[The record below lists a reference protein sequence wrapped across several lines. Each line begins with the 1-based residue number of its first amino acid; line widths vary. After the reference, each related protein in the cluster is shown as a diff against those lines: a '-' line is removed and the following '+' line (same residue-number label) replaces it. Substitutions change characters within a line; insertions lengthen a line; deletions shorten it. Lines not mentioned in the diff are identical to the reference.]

1 MQAATSAPDA
11 VPAVLPSLIGGRD
24 VADASAPRIDK
35 HAPHDGRVLWRI
47 AAADAATVAG
57 AVRTARAAQP
67 GWAATAAPAR
77 GEHLHALAQA
87 LADHV
92 DDMAGIVALE
102 TGKSPGEARGEV
114 QGAVTLGRF
123 FAGEGLR
130 LFGRTTTSNVAT
142 KHVATVREP
151 VGVAALLGAANT
163 PAANIAWKLFPALIA
178 GNTAVVKAAETA
190 PATAWFFGELTRR
203 AGLPDGVVGIVQGGR
218 DTGRAL
224 VADHGVD
231 VVSFTGSTLAGRDIA
246 RVCAERLG
254 RVSLELGG
262 KNPLVVCDDAD
273 LDLAVRWAV
282 LSAFSNAGQRCA
294 SGSRLIV
301 TDGIHDR
308 FVAALLERTAALRL
322 GPSDDDDLGAV
333 ITESSLTRIVDTV
346 TLAVESGQRL
356 LAGGHRLTDD
366 AHRSGYYLAPTVV
379 AMADPTHPLTDDELF
394 GPVAQLYRA
403 RDYAHALE
411 LANASRYGL
420 TAAIHTRDY
429 ATAMHFV
436 RNVSAGMAVVNGG
449 TFGSEP
455 HMPFGGRRESGNG
468 TREPG
473 PEALDVYTSLKT
485 MFLWGEPA
493 PGADRPV
500 GGDGAA

>member
-1 MQAATSAPDA
+1 MQPRTTTPPD
-11 VPAVLPSLIGGRD
+11 VLPSLIAGRD
-24 VADASAPRIDK
+24 VADPSDTLLDK
-35 HAPHDGRVLWRI
+35 HAPHDGQVLWRI
-47 AAADAATVAG
+47 AEADAARVAD
-57 AVRTARAAQP
+57 AVRAARAAQS

-77 GEHLHALAQA
+77 GELLLALAQA
-87 LADHV
+87 LADHL
-92 DDMAGIVALE
+92 DTMTGIVARE
-102 TGKSPGEARGEV
+102 TGKSPAEARGEI
-114 QGAVTLGRF
+114 QGAITLGRF

-130 LFGRTTTSNVAT
+130 LFGRTTTSHVAT

-190 PATAWFFGELTRR
+190 PATAWFFGELTRV
-203 AGLPDGVVGIVQGGR
+203 AGLPDGVVNVVQGGR

-224 VADHGVD
+224 VADAGVD
-231 VVSFTGSTLAGRDIA
+231 VVSFTGSTLGGRDIA
-246 RVCAERLG
+246 RVCAERLC

-262 KNPLVVCDDAD
+262 KNPMVVCDDAD
-273 LDLAVRWAV
+273 VDLAVRWAV

-301 TDGIHDR
+301 SDGVYDR
-308 FVAALLERTAALRL
+308 FMAAFLTATAALRL
-322 GPSDDDDLGAV
+322 GPTDDDDLGPV
-333 ITESSLTRIVDTV
+333 ITETSLERILGAVG
-346 TLAVESGQRL
+346 LAVEGGQRL
-356 LAGGHRLTDD
+356 LAGGHRLDDD
-366 AHRSGYYLAPTVV
+366 AHRDGYYVAPTVV
-379 AMADPTHPLTDDELF
+379 AMDDPAHPLTDDELF
-394 GPVAQLYRA
+394 GPVAQVYRA

-411 LANASRYGL
+411 LANTSRYGL

-429 ATAMHFV
+429 ATALHFV
-436 RNVSAGMAVVNGG
+436 HNVSAGMAVVNGG

-493 PGADRPV
+493 LGADAGARP
-500 GGDGAA
+500 GT

>member
-1 MQAATSAPDA
+1 MTATDATVAAPPN
-11 VPAVLPSLIGGRD
+11 VIPSLIAGRD
-24 VADASAPRIDK
+24 VADAADTLLEK
-35 HAPHDGRVLWRI
+35 HSPHDGQVLWRL
-47 AAADAATVAG
+47 AQADAARVAS
-57 AVRTARAAQP
+57 AVAAARSAQP

-77 GEHLHALAQA
+77 GELLHALAQTLTDNLEA
-87 LADHV
+87 MTDV
-92 DDMAGIVALE
+92 VARE
-102 TGKSPGEARGEV
+102 TGKAPGEARGEV
-114 QGAVTLGRF
+114 QGAITLGRF

-178 GNTAVVKAAETA
+178 GNAVVVKAAETA
-190 PATAWFFGELTRR
+190 PATGWLWGELTRI
-203 AGLPDGVVGIVQGGR
+203 AGLPDGVVNVVQGGR
-218 DTGRAL
+218 HTGRAL

-231 VVSFTGSTLAGRDIA
+231 VVSFTGSTQAGRDIA

-262 KNPLVVCDDAD
+262 KNPMIVCDDAD
-273 LDLAVRWAV
+273 VDLAVRWAV

-294 SGSRLIV
+294 SGSRLII
-301 TDGIHDR
+301 TDGVYDR
-308 FVAALLERTAALRL
+308 FLAAFLAATARLRL
-322 GPSDDDDLGAV
+322 GPTDEDDLGAV
-333 ITESSLTRIVDTV
+333 ITETSLRRILDVV
-346 TLAVESGQRL
+346 GLAVESGQQL
-356 LAGGHRLTDD
+356 LAGGHRLEDD
-366 AHRSGYYLAPTVV
+366 AHRDGYYVAPTVV
-379 AMADPTHPLTDDELF
+379 VMRDPAHPLTDDELF
-394 GPVAQLYRA
+394 GPVAQVYRA

-411 LANASRYGL
+411 LANTSRYGL
-420 TAAIHTRDY
+420 TAAIHTRDF

-485 MFLWGEPA
+485 MYLWGEPA
-493 PGADRPV
+493 LGAD
-500 GGDGAA
+500 GGRGA